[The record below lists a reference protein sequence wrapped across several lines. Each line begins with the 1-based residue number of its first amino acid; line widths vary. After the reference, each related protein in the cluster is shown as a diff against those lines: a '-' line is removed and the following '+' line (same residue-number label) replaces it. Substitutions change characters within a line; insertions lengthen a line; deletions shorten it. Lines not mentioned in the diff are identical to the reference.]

1 MHFTLQMREDFRLEA
16 FASGVNLRYQKTK
29 SFWFPICWQVPLSY
43 ITNSLDGQTSR
54 NNWELSAAKG
64 PQRSLME
71 KKREQTIIKLQVVHA
86 GQRTGDNASAL
97 TSSLPTFEKQQ
108 AQHGTEVVG
117 ERQTL
122 TTLSWELISGDC
134 MEHVACVG
142 WMLGAAGQTPIKH
155 LRRWREY
162 GV

>member
-1 MHFTLQMREDFRLEA
+1 MHFTLQKISDLRPLPQPSTWGIKKQRV
-16 FASGVNLRYQKTK
+16 FAPP
-29 SFWFPICWQVPLSY
+29 PICWQVPLSY
-43 ITNSLDGQTSR
+43 ITNGLDGQTSR

-64 PQRSLME
+64 PQRSLMG

-97 TSSLPTFEKQQ
+97 TSSLPTSEKQQ
-108 AQHGTEVVG
+108 AQHGTEAVG

-122 TTLSWELISGDC
+122 TTLSWELISGDY

-162 GV
+162 GVQ